1 MAVLTVVDEN
11 RTIRDLGQVRE
22 YLAGAGIEYDR
33 WQLVPGVDKDSTS
46 EAILHA
52 YSDQIQK
59 VQRQGG
65 YAKVD
70 VVNVN
75 ASTPGLDAMLAK
87 FSAEHWH
94 DEEEVRFIV
103 HGRGV
108 YHVHPPEGPIA
119 KLEVEPGDMI
129 RVPRGTL
136 HWFDLCSEREI
147 KAIRFFQDPSG
158 WTPYY
163 THSALETQYQPV
175 CFGQTYLPGEK
186 VAPDEKA
193 AWLGPK

>member
-11 RTIRDLGQVRE
+11 RTIRDADQIRD
-22 YLAGAGIEYDR
+22 YLADIGIEYNRWDLLPGIDR
-33 WQLVPGVDKDSTS
+33 DSTS
-46 EAILHA
+46 DTILHHYA
-52 YSDQIQK
+52 NRIEE
-59 VQRQGG
+59 VQRQGV

-75 ASTPGLDAMLAK
+75 AATPGLDAMLAK

-108 YHVHPPEGPIA
+108 YHVHPQDGPVT

-136 HWFDLCSEREI
+136 HWFDLCAEREI
-147 KAIRFFQDPSG
+147 KAIRFFQDPVG

-163 THSALETQYQPV
+163 TRSALEDQYQPV
-175 CFGQTYLPGEK
+175 CLGPVYLPGEK
-186 VAPDEKA
+186 VDSA
-193 AWLGPK
+193 AWLSPK